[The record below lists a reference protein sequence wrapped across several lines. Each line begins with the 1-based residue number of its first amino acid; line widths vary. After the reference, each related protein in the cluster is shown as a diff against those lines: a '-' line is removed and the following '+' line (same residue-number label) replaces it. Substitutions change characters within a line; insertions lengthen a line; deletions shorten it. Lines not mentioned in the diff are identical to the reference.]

1 MVLAAAIDWTAVYSA
16 LYGWAYGAI
25 GWTTVWADQPAPRPD
40 YPYLLLDIIADGKE
54 GGLDEV
60 TREVDLTRA
69 RDIKVTPT
77 AENNTLYRVTI
88 NGTDYDYTSDADAT
102 VAEIS
107 SGLAS
112 AVNGGAQPVSATDNG
127 TDVDI
132 AGDDETANPGTP
144 GLFNV
149 TVTGPLAWSNNDAGN
164 EVAVTATGS
173 TAFTLNAQAFARNTV
188 TDYQATDP
196 ARNAYAQLTTLR
208 ASLGLPSV
216 QSTLRAAGIAVIQE
230 LPITDL
236 SEEVEDTFISRAT
249 LDVRMRTLSSLTE
262 YVGFIQQVSGS
273 SVYQG
278 SKDSP
283 ISDGIAVSSD

>member
-40 YPYLLLDIIADGKE
+40 YPYLLLDIISDSKE
-54 GGLDEV
+54 GGIDEV
-60 TREVDLTRA
+60 TRSIDLTRA

-77 AENNTLYRVTI
+77 AQNNTLYRVTI
-88 NGTDYDYTSDADAT
+88 NGTDFDYTSDADAT
-102 VAEIS
+102 IAEIT
-107 SGLAS
+107 SGLSS
-112 AVNGGAQPVSATDNG
+112 AINGGSEPVTATDNG
-127 TDVDI
+127 TDVDV
-132 AGDDETANPGTP
+132 AGNDEAANPGTP

-149 TVTGPLAWSNNDAGN
+149 TVTGPLTWSNNDTGN
-164 EVAVTATGS
+164 EVAIRTSGS
-173 TAFTLNAQAFARNTV
+173 TVFTLNVQGFARNTV

-216 QSTLRAAGIAVIQE
+216 QATLRAAGIALIQE
-230 LPITDL
+230 LPISDL
-236 SEEVEDTFISRAT
+236 SEEVEDTLISRAT
-249 LDVRMRTLSSLTE
+249 LDVRMRTLHSLTE
-262 YVGFIQQVSGS
+262 YVGFIQQVSGD
-273 SVYQG
+273 SVFEG

-283 ISDGIAVSSD
+283 ISDSIAVDSQ